1 MSTSLQEDIK
11 YANEV
16 IGGLSDE
23 THRRV
28 FGNTNERLL
37 ELFESIDITNKSVL
51 AVMSSGDY
59 LIMSHL
65 FGAKSVECY
74 DINPITYRY
83 YYLKRWL
90 NQNGS
95 LDLENTCNYNKV
107 INIINSVIPTSEIEK
122 ECKEFWQ
129 EIFKNFNDKDY
140 SNNRLIITRTSFLIF
155 YYIEMGDKIGQILSS
170 VDPVFYNFDIRDKSG
185 LGLDKKYD
193 YVFISNILDC
203 NNRDIET
210 LSTIR
215 QNLASILNK
224 GGKVICTHL
233 DCDSEDCYRFID
245 ELEFERKA
253 FEEDFSFQTIREYS
267 SGMFYSYTLKNKD

>member
-95 LDLENTCNYNKV
+95 LDLENKCNYNKV
-107 INIINSVIPTSEIEK
+107 INIINSVIPTSQIEK

-140 SNNRLIITRTSFLIF
+140 SNNRLLITRSSFLIF

-215 QNLASILNK
+215 KNLSSILNK
-224 GGKVICTHL
+224 DGKVVCAHL

-245 ELEFERKA
+245 ELEFERKV
-253 FEEDFSFQTIREYS
+253 FEEDFSFQDITEN
-267 SGMFYSYTLKNKD
+267 SGGRFYSYTLKNKD

>member
-1 MSTSLQEDIK
+1 MSTNLQEDIK

-95 LDLENTCNYNKV
+95 LDLENKCNYNKV
-107 INIINSVIPTSEIEK
+107 VNIINSVIPTSEIEK

-140 SNNRLIITRTSFLIF
+140 SNNRLIITRSSFLIF

-233 DCDSEDCYRFID
+233 DRDSEDCYRFID

-253 FEEDFSFQTIREYS
+253 FEEDFSFQTIREYG

>member
-23 THRRV
+23 NHRRV
-28 FGNTNERLL
+28 YGNTNERLL

-90 NQNGS
+90 NHNGS
-95 LDLENTCNYNKV
+95 LNLENKCNYNKV
-107 INIINSVIPTSEIEK
+107 VNIINSVVPTFEIEK

-129 EIFKNFNDKDY
+129 EIFKNFNDEDY
-140 SNNRLIITRTSFLIF
+140 SNNRLIITRSSFLIF

-193 YVFISNILDC
+193 C

-215 QNLASILNK
+215 KNLASILNK
-224 GGKVICTHL
+224 GGKIICTHL

-245 ELEFERKA
+245 ELEFERKV
-253 FEEDFSFQTIREYS
+253 FEEDFSFQDITEN
-267 SGMFYSYTLKNKD
+267 SGGRFYSYTLKNKD

>member
-1 MSTSLQEDIK
+1 MSTRLQEDIK
-11 YANEV
+11 YANDV

-23 THRRV
+23 NHRRV
-28 FGNTNERLL
+28 YGNTNERLL

-95 LDLENTCNYNKV
+95 LDLENKCNYNKV
-107 INIINSVIPTSEIEK
+107 VNIINSVVPTSEIEK

-140 SNNRLIITRTSFLIF
+140 SNNRLIITRSSFLIF

-203 NNRDIET
+203 NNRNVET
-210 LSTIR
+210 LSIIR
-215 QNLASILNK
+215 KNLASILNK
-224 GGKVICTHL
+224 DGKVVCAHL
-233 DCDSEDCYRFID
+233 DCDDEDYYRFLD
-245 ELEFERKA
+245 ELEFERKV
-253 FEEDFSFQTIREYS
+253 FEEDFSFQDITEN
-267 SGMFYSYTLKNKD
+267 SGGRFYSYTLKNKD

>member
-95 LDLENTCNYNKV
+95 LDLENKCNYNKV
-107 INIINSVIPTSEIEK
+107 INIINSVIPTSQIEK

-140 SNNRLIITRTSFLIF
+140 SNNRLIITRSSFLIF
-155 YYIEMGDKIGQILSS
+155 YYIEIGDKIGQILSS

-215 QNLASILNK
+215 KNLSSILNK
-224 GGKVICTHL
+224 DGKVVCAHL

-245 ELEFERKA
+245 ELEFERKV
-253 FEEDFSFQTIREYS
+253 FEEDFSFQDITEN
-267 SGMFYSYTLKNKD
+267 SGGRFYSYTLKNKD

>member
-23 THRRV
+23 NHRRV
-28 FGNTNERLL
+28 YGNTNERLL

-95 LDLENTCNYNKV
+95 LNLENKCNYNKV
-107 INIINSVIPTSEIEK
+107 VNIINSVVPTSEIEK

-129 EIFKNFNDKDY
+129 EIFKNFNDEDY
-140 SNNRLIITRTSFLIF
+140 SNNRLIITRSSFLIF

-215 QNLASILNK
+215 KNLASILNK
-224 GGKVICTHL
+224 GGKIICTHL

-245 ELEFERKA
+245 ELEFERKV
-253 FEEDFSFQTIREYS
+253 FEEDFSFQDITEN
-267 SGMFYSYTLKNKD
+267 SGGRFYSYTLKNKD

>member
-23 THRRV
+23 NHRRV
-28 FGNTNERLL
+28 YGNTNERLL

-95 LDLENTCNYNKV
+95 LNLENKCNYNKV
-107 INIINSVIPTSEIEK
+107 VNIINSVVPTFEIEK

-129 EIFKNFNDKDY
+129 EIFKNFNDEDY
-140 SNNRLIITRTSFLIF
+140 SNNRLIITRSSFLIF

-215 QNLASILNK
+215 KNLASILNK
-224 GGKVICTHL
+224 GGKIICTHL

-245 ELEFERKA
+245 ELEFERKV
-253 FEEDFSFQTIREYS
+253 FEEDFSFQDITEN
-267 SGMFYSYTLKNKD
+267 SGGRSYSYTLKNKD